1 MSVTIPCDYCHLPV
15 RIRGASD
22 AARQAE
28 PVYCCYGCSFA
39 ARITHQKGERGQA
52 TWMLTRLGLAGF
64 LSMVVMIFS
73 IFLYGREIYETEA
86 GAAPISTHVAQMLRY
101 ASLLVATPVL
111 FLLGVPILRN
121 AASQWRAGVVSTDAL
136 VVLGV
141 ASAYV
146 YSYIATIRESGATYF
161 ETACMI
167 LVLVTLG
174 RWFEAVGRI
183 HATER
188 VRSLE
193 SLLPAELRVRRGG
206 TVRTVLMAD
215 VRTGD
220 TVLVSAGDRI
230 AVDGRIAVGRAG
242 IDEQIVT
249 GESTPVV
256 RQAGDVVRAGTMNLD
271 GELEIVANAVGAET
285 TLGRLKTLLEQ
296 ARASKGR
303 YERLA
308 DRVVVFFLPITLCLA
323 GIAAYGGHLRGG
335 ADEAIMSALSVLLIA
350 CPCGLGIA
358 TPMAVWMSLSKAAL
372 AGAVFRTGEAIEK
385 LARVRTFFFDKTGTL
400 TIGSPRVSSLHA
412 APGEDRHRVMG
423 VAGVLAS
430 RSRHLA
436 SQAVVTFAGVE
447 SDAPELDGELRTI
460 AGRGVVCMTSIGEA
474 RLGNVAMMEETGW
487 SFDGDLRCALD
498 AAMAEGRGV
507 ACIGWAGRV
516 RGVFA
521 LDEAVRPEAR
531 SAIDALRALGC
542 RVSVLTGDHARR
554 GEVVAE
560 ALGVETHA
568 ALLPEDKVRFVETAP
583 RSAGLVA
590 MVGDGLNDAA
600 AAAAADVGIAMGCG
614 ADMTRESAA
623 VCLPGNDLMA
633 APRLVALAR
642 RTVRTIRVNLFWA
655 FFYNAIGLALAVSGR
670 LSPVF
675 AAVAM
680 VASSLFVIGNSLRL
694 GAAATGASPPGGG
707 RATPSR
713 VIASPEAA
721 T

>member
-1 MSVTIPCDYCHLPV
+1 MSATVPCDYCHLPV
-15 RIRGASD
+15 RVRGTD
-22 AARQAE
+22 DTARQTE

-39 ARITHQKGERGQA
+39 ARITRQKGERGQA

-86 GAAPISTHVAQMLRY
+86 GSAPMSTHVAQMLRY

-141 ASAYV
+141 TSAYV
-146 YSYIATIRESGATYF
+146 YSYIATIREFGATYF

-206 TVRTVLMAD
+206 AVYTIPIDD

-220 TVLVSAGDRI
+220 TLLVSAGDRI
-230 AVDGRIAVGRAG
+230 SVDGRIAVGRAG

-271 GELEIVANAVGAET
+271 GELEIVATAVGAET

-323 GIAAYGGHLRGG
+323 GVAAYWGQLRGG

-372 AGAVFRTGEAIEK
+372 AGAIFRSGEAIEK

-400 TIGSPRVSSLHA
+400 TTGSPRVASMCA
-412 APGEDRHRVMG
+412 AAGEDRGRVMG
-423 VAGVLAS
+423 TAGALAL

-436 SQAVVTFAGVE
+436 SQAVAAFVDDAFGTTELAGDV
-447 SDAPELDGELRTI
+447 RTI
-460 AGRGVVCMTSIGEA
+460 AGRGVVGMTSIGEA
-474 RLGNVAMMEETGW
+474 RLGNVAMMEEAGW
-487 SFDGDLRCALD
+487 SFDGELHRALD
-498 AAMAEGRGV
+498 AAMAEGRSV
-507 ACIGWAGRV
+507 VCIGWAGRV

-554 GEVVAE
+554 GEVIAA
-560 ALGVETHA
+560 ALGVETQA
-568 ALLPEDKVRFVETAP
+568 ALLPVDKVRFVETAS

-600 AAAAADVGIAMGCG
+600 ATAAADVGIAMGCG
-614 ADMTRESAA
+614 ADITRESAA

-642 RTVRTIRVNLFWA
+642 RTVWTIRVNLFWA

-694 GAAATGASPPGGG
+694 GAAATSTAPPGGG
-707 RATPSR
+707 RATPAR